1 MPTMKRLGIVR
12 IIIEHRATIIT
23 MLQEIKVKTF
33 EVNEKRNPQKIYTNY
48 KKKRKWKFWK

>member
-1 MPTMKRLGIVR
+1 MKRLGIVR